1 MIQHEEIRQRSEAPV
16 LCSAGPGGV
25 VPAAKLILYALKKKW
40 NSNGIIKKVY
50 RFQLLHSSSTVLCTV
65 MYIHTCNILPCPQ
78 GMYVCR
84 QRI

>member
-1 MIQHEEIRQRSEAPV
+1 MIQHEDARDEVNPRRF
-16 LCSAGPGGV
+16 CSAAAGAM
-25 VPAAKLILYALKKKW
+25 PAAKLILYALKKKW

-50 RFQLLHSSSTVLCTV
+50 RFQLLHSSTVLCTV